1 MHLFSRRSRL
11 AVIAGASLIGA
22 LTLAGAAPAFA
33 VGIYPTKV
41 TSNIRSQPTTNSS
54 IVTTVGAGTQ
64 LSIDCYA
71 NGQVV
76 NGTGLW
82 DHWVGGGYISD
93 SLVLTGSN
101 NPVVPLCGSAPA
113 PTPAPSTGRAW
124 GQTRSY
130 DAGVYG
136 YCTWGAYI
144 KFQQYSGVYP
154 ALSGDAWNWYNSA
167 RATGWSTVLDAQPN
181 SIVVFQPYV
190 QWAGS
195 LGHVGWVDQTQ
206 QRSDG
211 LYVHVVEMNGPGG
224 WNQWDTRWVKDVP
237 GMSYILAPHH

>member
-1 MHLFSRRSRL
+1 MQLFSRRSRL
-11 AVIAGASLIGA
+11 TVLAGASLIGA

-33 VGIYPTKV
+33 VGVYPTMV
-41 TSNIRSQPTTNSS
+41 ASNIRSQPTTNSS
-54 IVTTVGAGTQ
+54 IVATVGAGTR
-64 LSIDCYA
+64 LSIDCYS

-82 DHWVGGGYISD
+82 DHRVGGGYISD

-113 PTPAPSTGRAW
+113 PAPAPTSRAW
-124 GQTRSY
+124 GQTRST
-130 DAGVYG
+130 DPGIYG
-136 YCTWGAYI
+136 NCTYGAAL

-154 ALSGDAWNWYNSA
+154 ALYGDAWNWYNVA
-167 RATGWSTVLDAQPN
+167 RATGWTTVLDGQPN

-190 QWAGS
+190 QGAYGQ
-195 LGHVGWVDQTQ
+195 GHVGWVDQTE
-206 QRSDG
+206 RHTDG
-211 LYVHVVEMNGPGG
+211 LYIHVVEMNGPAGF
-224 WNQWDTRWVKDVP
+224 NQWDTRWVKDVP